1 MIATLLLT
9 MTLQT
14 VEVVCPMTR
23 EVVVRDTVRGVSS
36 WYYSKH
42 YLAVRYEVK
51 GKRNNFMK
59 QYPTTCVVRE
69 V

>member
-23 EVVVRDTVRGVSS
+23 EVVVRDTVRGASS

-51 GKRNNFMK
+51 GKNQMK